1 MKETKKSGEVGMIPT
16 KTLREISEE
25 AYKICS
31 ECKITDSCEK
41 TDCIVNVRQF
51 VSVDVLRQKL
61 QELLKSPFIRTDLEI
76 EIEVKNARKNWKYY
90 KKKGRKGFS
99 DEDFRQILR
108 TRRVR
113 ASEIEQLLVGLEP
126 KEAKK

>member
-51 VSVDVLRQKL
+51 VSVDVLQQKL
-61 QELLKSPFIRTDLEI
+61 QARIKSLQEWTKFDSNPQSTGYLRAFSQIDILKELLVELE
-76 EIEVKNARKNWKYY
+76 
-90 KKKGRKGFS
+90 
-99 DEDFRQILR
+99 Q
-108 TRRVR
+108 
-113 ASEIEQLLVGLEP
+113 
-126 KEAKK
+126 KEARP